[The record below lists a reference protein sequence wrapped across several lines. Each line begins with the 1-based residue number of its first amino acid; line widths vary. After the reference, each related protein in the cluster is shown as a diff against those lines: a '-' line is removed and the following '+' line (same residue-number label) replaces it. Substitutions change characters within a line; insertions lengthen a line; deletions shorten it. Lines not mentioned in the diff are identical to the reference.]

1 MPPADDKPWTG
12 PLPATPGCD
21 CHICR
26 PDDSYDELDRR
37 VVETVLAHGWQ
48 VMLVADDAGC
58 SDPDH
63 HDHSSDDHGE
73 PGPPFAYT
81 IGLGHRAGHPELLM
95 SGLDTGV
102 MHRALND
109 VALGSGTGCGW
120 LRATRLKMSWPAFR
134 SQSSRSV
141 TQRSRRPSPGPVGS
155 TAASRRRWRS
165 CGRTAVACSRGSRG
179 LPRSSRSCN
188 HAAGGCPSNT
198 PAVWRPTR
206 RGTSRSHRTTE
217 RSPAPTWSTRARQFS
232 GPHASRTRRAA
243 RTGASTAARTATRLT
258 TCESSIWHTW
268 SAQHRAFEGSATSV
282 STSRL
287 GGQVL
292 TQRGRPERSRH
303 RPWLGDLAGCVRAS
317 RPARRD
323 HRGRAR
329 SAGGRQSRHS
339 TGASGSGS

>member
-109 VALGSGTGCGW
+109 VAHRIRHGLRLAPGDALEDVLAGVPVAVEQVSDTALPETVTWSGW
-120 LRATRLKMSWPAFR
+120 FHRRKPEALAIVWPDR
-134 SQSSRSV
+134 
-141 TQRSRRPSPGPVGS
+141 
-155 TAASRRRWRS
+155 
-165 CGRTAVACSRGSRG
+165 RG
-179 LPRSSRSCN
+179 LFAWQPGAPAILEELQPRGWRVPIE
-188 HAAGGCPSNT
+188 HTGGL
-198 PAVWRPTR
+198 
-206 RGTSRSHRTTE
+206 
-217 RSPAPTWSTRARQFS
+217 
-232 GPHASRTRRAA
+232 
-243 RTGASTAARTATRLT
+243 ATDPP
-258 TCESSIWHTW
+258 WDFPVPPD
-268 SAQHRAFEGSATSV
+268 HRAFSCTHVVDEGEAVLWAARQSDEARGEDWSIHCGADGHATD
-282 STSRL
+282 
-287 GGQVL
+287 
-292 TQRGRPERSRH
+292 
-303 RPWLGDLAGCVRAS
+303 DLRVVHLAHLV
-317 RPARRD
+317 
-323 HRGRAR
+323 R
-329 SAGGRQSRHS
+329 SAPSLRSISNLGLDEQAWRTGPDAAWE
-339 TGASGSGS
+339 TGALAS